1 MMESRSRSFND
12 GVKVEHIDTK
22 RLYHGTTADLNP
34 GDIIEPRGNWINGK
48 YSTEPDDRRAYASGS
63 PDEAREWGAK
73 KEGKAKVY
81 RVAYQPD
88 ETPDR
93 VPDTDSPRYKS
104 RQGFKVMEQ
113 EK

>member
-1 MMESRSRSFND
+1 MESRSGSFND
-12 GVKVEHIDTK
+12 GVKVEHLYTK

-48 YSTEPDDRRAYASGS
+48 YSTEPEDRRAYASGD

-73 KEGKAKVY
+73 KGGKAKVY

-88 ETPDR
+88 ETPNR
-93 VPDTDSPRYKS
+93 VPDTDAPRYTS
-104 RQGFKVMEQ
+104 RQGFKVIERAD
-113 EK
+113 